1 MQRGV
6 RYVVIEYVRLHGPFV
21 LGRCVQGHMIID
33 HIHVSDYT
41 EQGRNVKE
49 ERLSARHG
57 QAIRCLGH
65 DQLVFVPG
73 GGGFRVKKVLTTPL
87 FCFGCGGL
95 FFNEKKRFEKK
106 AQIL

>member
-1 MQRGV
+1 
-6 RYVVIEYVRLHGPFV
+6 
-21 LGRCVQGHMIID
+21 MIID

-41 EQGRNVKE
+41 EQGRNVKV

-73 GGGFRVKKVLTTPL
+73 GGTFFTRVSNAWCFVVRYSCWL
-87 FCFGCGGL
+87 FT
-95 FFNEKKRFEKK
+95 EQSR
-106 AQIL
+106 